1 MQQRAGLL
9 FLAKTTSRILLILE
23 DSKWTVPTFAR
34 KSTLLED
41 AEELLN
47 SYSKG
52 RIVPIELYLSEDR
65 GFEYGTY
72 VCLVEQEFLTTA
84 AATIAWSS
92 LDHLPKQL
100 HNGLKATLNNTLI
113 RTKIETVL
121 ELEMSNL
128 LEKSSRFQEDYTR
141 YQSIIAEMPEGD
153 FKQDVNQLL
162 KKLVVEIKKLDSM
175 HMEMVYTRQLPS
187 MGTDMKQEITTI
199 RKNLETKIKDYQQS
213 K

>member
-23 DSKWTVPTFAR
+23 DSKWTVPTFVR

-41 AEELLN
+41 AEGLLN

-84 AATIAWSS
+84 TATIAWSG
-92 LDHLPKQL
+92 LDYLPKQL

-121 ELEMSNL
+121 ELEIVSN
-128 LEKSSRFQEDYTR
+128 
-141 YQSIIAEMPEGD
+141 
-153 FKQDVNQLL
+153 
-162 KKLVVEIKKLDSM
+162 
-175 HMEMVYTRQLPS
+175 
-187 MGTDMKQEITTI
+187 
-199 RKNLETKIKDYQQS
+199 
-213 K
+213 

>member
-9 FLAKTTSRILLILE
+9 FLAKNTSRILLILE

-41 AEELLN
+41 AEGLLN

-84 AATIAWSS
+84 TATIAWSG
-92 LDHLPKQL
+92 LDYLPKQL

-121 ELEMSNL
+121 ELENV
-128 LEKSSRFQEDYTR
+128 K
-141 YQSIIAEMPEGD
+141 P
-153 FKQDVNQLL
+153 
-162 KKLVVEIKKLDSM
+162 
-175 HMEMVYTRQLPS
+175 
-187 MGTDMKQEITTI
+187 I
-199 RKNLETKIKDYQQS
+199 RKIQ
-213 K
+213 